1 MLFSID
7 PTITIKRKKKKL
19 NANVKNKLNANAFE
33 TAQESEKSRKKI
45 LQKENKA

>member
-7 PTITIKRKKKKL
+7 PTITIKRKKKQ